1 MSWFN
6 RMPKHGGYQKAAN
19 REPLEVGDVV
29 QLGYPRQRAY
39 IVQAIE
45 RDGRVILQPFA
56 PIPEAA

>member
-1 MSWFN
+1 M
-6 RMPKHGGYQKAAN
+6 GYQKAAN

-29 QLGYPRQRAY
+29 QLGYPKQRAY
-39 IVQAIE
+39 IVVSIE

>member
-1 MSWFN
+1 
-6 RMPKHGGYQKAAN
+6 MPKRTGYQQTPQ
-19 REPLEVGDVV
+19 REPLVVGDVV

-56 PIPEAA
+56 PIMEAA